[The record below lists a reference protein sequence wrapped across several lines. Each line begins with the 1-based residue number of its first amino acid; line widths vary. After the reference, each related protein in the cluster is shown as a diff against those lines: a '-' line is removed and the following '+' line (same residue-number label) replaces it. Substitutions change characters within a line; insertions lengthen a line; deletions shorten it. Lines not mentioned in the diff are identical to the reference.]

1 MKVIMISG
9 SPHKEGGSR
18 LALREMEKVFAAE
31 GIESELIEVGAGP
44 VSGCTACGAC
54 KKTGVC
60 VIGDRVNEA
69 IEKLAAADALVVAT
83 PVHYASPAGALL
95 AFLDRM
101 FYAGGSKFAH
111 KPRRS
116 LCQRAQGR
124 DHGLARRYKQVFHHQ
139 PDAHNLL
146 HLLEYG
152 LRLMSG
158 GRGAGRRG
166 PADRAQS
173 RPEYCLAA
181 PLHRGRQ
188 KVRHRTAQE
197 RARECNELHKITE

>member
-9 SPHKEGGSR
+9 SPHKEGSSR

-101 FYAGGSKFAH
+101 FYAGAERFAH
-111 KPRRS
+111 KPAAAFACARRAGTTAS
-116 LCQRAQGR
+116 LDVINKYFTISQMPVVSSTYWSQIYGGAPGDASHDAEGLQTARN
-124 DHGLARRYKQVFHHQ
+124 LARNM
-139 PDAHNLL
+139 AWLL
-146 HLLEYG
+146 KCIA
-152 LRLMSG
+152 
-158 GRGAGRRG
+158 AG
-166 PADRAQS
+166 
-173 RPEYCLAA
+173 PEPPEAETAA
-181 PLHRGRQ
+181 
-188 KVRHRTAQE
+188 RTNFI
-197 RARECNELHKITE
+197 R

>member
-9 SPHKEGGSR
+9 SPHKEGSSR

-111 KPRRS
+111 KPAAAFASARRAGTTAS
-116 LCQRAQGR
+116 LDVINKYFTISQMPVVSSTYWSQIYGGAPGDASHDAEGLQTARN
-124 DHGLARRYKQVFHHQ
+124 LARNM
-139 PDAHNLL
+139 AWLL
-146 HLLEYG
+146 KCIA
-152 LRLMSG
+152 
-158 GRGAGRRG
+158 AG
-166 PADRAQS
+166 
-173 RPEYCLAA
+173 PEPPEAETAA
-181 PLHRGRQ
+181 
-188 KVRHRTAQE
+188 RTNFI
-197 RARECNELHKITE
+197 R